1 MTNLRFWVLV
11 LVFTSFA
18 IGLASGAGVAM
29 LLQRP
34 APDAGPFADY
44 ERRLVERFQL
54 PPERARLL
62 RVILAS
68 YNQEI
73 EEIKDRHMADYTS
86 AMEPE
91 LMKKGREY
99 RDLILNRVIPQ
110 SQRPELEQI
119 ALGAV
124 PPDPRH

>member
-1 MTNLRFWVLV
+1 MRNLRFWVLV

-18 IGLASGAGVAM
+18 VGLASGTGIAT
-29 LLQRP
+29 LLQRR

-44 ERRLVERFQL
+44 ERALVERFEL
-54 PPERARLL
+54 SPERARLL
-62 RVILAS
+62 RVVLAS

-91 LMKKGREY
+91 LLQTGRKY

-110 SQRPELEQI
+110 SQRTQLEEI

-124 PPDPRH
+124 PTRPRQ

>member
-1 MTNLRFWVLV
+1 VRNLRFWVLV

-29 LLQRP
+29 LVQKP

-62 RVILAS
+62 RVVLAS

-91 LMKKGREY
+91 LMKTGRQY
-99 RDLILNRVIPQ
+99 RDLILNRVIPH
-110 SQRPELEQI
+110 SQRSELEQI
-119 ALGAV
+119 ALGV
-124 PPDPRH
+124 IPTDPRH

>member
-1 MTNLRFWVLV
+1 MRNLRFWVLV

-18 IGLASGAGVAM
+18 IGLASGAGVAV
-29 LLQRP
+29 LLQKP
-34 APDAGPFADY
+34 TPDAGPFADY
-44 ERRLVERFQL
+44 ERRLVERFHL

-62 RVILAS
+62 RVVLVS

-91 LMKKGREY
+91 LIKKGREY

-119 ALGAV
+119 ALGV
-124 PPDPRH
+124 IPTDPRH